1 MKYVD
6 EFRNGALAKRLAA
19 TIVREADTARTYHVM
34 EFCGGH
40 THAIF
45 RYGVQDLMP
54 ANVRFVH
61 GPGCPVCVLP
71 IGRIDNAIELAER
84 HGAIV
89 CSYGDMMRVPA
100 SERKSL
106 IKAKAAGADI
116 RMVYSIRDAM
126 KIARETPD
134 REVVFFAIGF
144 ETTTPP
150 TAVALR
156 DAKAQGLKNFS
167 VFCNHVLTP
176 AAIQH
181 ILQSP
186 DVRELGTIA
195 IDGFLGP
202 SHVSSVIGS
211 RPYEYFAEEFQR
223 PVVIAGFEPLDV
235 MQAMLMVIRQLNEG
249 RHEVENE
256 YVRVVT
262 REGNLKAQAL
272 VAEVFELRPSFEWR
286 GLGEVPYSALRIKD
300 AFADFDAEKRFAIE
314 TKKVRDAKSCE
325 CPSIL
330 RGAKKPTDCKLFG
343 TVCTPENPIGSC
355 MVSSEGACAAYWSY
369 GRFRQGAPRRA
380 VPAQK
385 EAAE

>member
-1 MKYVD
+1 MKYID
-6 EFRNGALAKRLAA
+6 EFRQRDLAEKVAGAIA
-19 TIVREADTARTYHVM
+19 REAQTGRDYHLM

-54 ANVRFVH
+54 DNVRFVH

-71 IGRIDNAIELAER
+71 VRRLDDAVELAER
-84 HGAIV
+84 HGVILTT
-89 CSYGDMMRVPA
+89 YGDMMRVPGTKQ
-100 SERKSL
+100 RSL
-106 IKAKAAGADI
+106 IRAKADGADI
-116 RMVYSIRDAM
+116 RMVYSTQDAL
-126 KIARETPD
+126 KIARENPD
-134 REVVFFAIGF
+134 RQVVFFAIGF

-150 TAVALR
+150 TAVALVQAR
-156 DAKAQGLKNFS
+156 REGLANFS

-186 DVRELGTIA
+186 EVRDLGTVT

-211 RPYEYFAEEFQR
+211 EPYEFFAEEFQK

-235 MQAMLMVIRQLNEG
+235 MQSTLMLIRQINEG

-256 YVRVVT
+256 YTRVVK
-262 REGNLKAQAL
+262 REGNVKAQSL
-272 VAEVFELRPSFEWR
+272 VADVFELRESFEWR
-286 GLGEVPYSALRIKD
+286 GLGRVPYSALKIRAD
-300 AFADFDAEKRFAIE
+300 FAEFDAEQRFEISDKASRE
-314 TKKVRDAKSCE
+314 VKSCE
-325 CPSIL
+325 CPAIL
-330 RGAKKPTDCKLFG
+330 RGVKKPTDCKLFG
-343 TVCTPENPIGSC
+343 TVCTPDTPMGSC

-369 GRFRQGAPRRA
+369 GRFRNKAAGAEAREDA
-380 VPAQK
+380 VA
-385 EAAE
+385 

>member
-6 EFRNGALAKRLAA
+6 EFRDGDLARRLAA
-19 TIVREADTARTYHVM
+19 TIAREANSGRTYHIM

-54 ANVRFVH
+54 ENVRFVH

-71 IGRIDNAIELAER
+71 IGRVDNAIELAEK

-89 CSYGDMMRVPA
+89 CTYGDMMRVPA
-100 SERKSL
+100 TERRSL
-106 IKAKAAGADI
+106 IKAKADGADV
-116 RMVYSIRDAM
+116 RMVYSIRDAL

-150 TAVALR
+150 TAVAIR
-156 DAKAQGLKNFS
+156 DAKAEGLKNFS

-176 AAIQH
+176 AAVAH
-181 ILQSP
+181 ILSSP
-186 DVRELGTIA
+186 EVKDHRTVA

-202 SHVSSVIGS
+202 SHVSSIIGS
-211 RPYEYFAEEFQR
+211 RPYEAAAAEFKR

-235 MQAMLMVIRQLNEG
+235 MQATLMVIRQLNEG

-262 REGNLKAQAL
+262 RDGNLKAQQL
-272 VAEVFELRPSFEWR
+272 VAEVLQRRDTFEWR
-286 GLGEVPYSALRIKD
+286 GLGEVPDSALRIRD
-300 AFADFDAEKRFAIE
+300 AYADFDAEKRFSIA
-314 TKKVRDAKSCE
+314 TRKVRDAKSCE

-330 RGAKKPTDCKLFG
+330 RGAKRPTDCKLFG

-355 MVSSEGACAAYWSY
+355 MVSSEGACAAYWTY
-369 GRFRQGAPRRA
+369 GRFRGGGGTPTTSA
-380 VPAQK
+380 K

>member
-19 TIVREADTARTYHVM
+19 TIAREADDGRTYHIM

-54 ANVRFVH
+54 QNVRFVH

-126 KIARETPD
+126 KIARENPD

-150 TAVALR
+150 TAVAIR
-156 DAKAQGLKNFS
+156 DAQAQGLANFS

-186 DVRELGTIA
+186 DVRELGTVS

-235 MQAMLMVIRQLNEG
+235 MQAVLMVLRQLNEG

-272 VAEVFELRPSFEWR
+272 VAEVFELRSSFEWR

-300 AFADFDAEKRFAIE
+300 KYAAFDAEKRFALE

-343 TVCTPENPIGSC
+343 AVCTPENPIGSC

-369 GRFRQGAPRRA
+369 GRFRQGVPKRA
-380 VPAQK
+380 APAQK

>member
-19 TIVREADTARTYHVM
+19 TIGREVDSARTYHVM

-54 ANVRFVH
+54 PNVRFVH

-156 DAKAQGLKNFS
+156 DAKAEGLKNFS

-186 DVRELGTIA
+186 DVRELGTVE

-272 VAEVFELRPSFEWR
+272 VAEVFELRASFEWR
-286 GLGEVPYSALRIKD
+286 GLGDVPYSALRIKD

-314 TKKVRDAKSCE
+314 TRKVRDAKSCE

-369 GRFRQGAPRRA
+369 GRFRQSTAPQQ
-380 VPAQK
+380 VSK